1 MEKDMKEVAMEFRF
15 VQNSMFIK
23 DIYINN
29 AGPFDFL
36 VSSDTTN
43 TTLDKAMANKL
54 ELVLEKVGMGIGLGG
69 QVPIFKTSA
78 NLQVGKLE
86 IKNFTFLVTDL
97 SQISTKFGLNIAG
110 VIANDILRNFKAVID
125 YGNNQLKLRKST

>member
-97 SQISTKFGLNIAG
+97 SQISTKFGLNIVG